1 MTSSSTTR
9 RRFLRASGACLAL
22 PWLGVPAFAEDK
34 DKVAADLT
42 AMQGRWIL
50 LSWQDDGYDA
60 TLGGKGPAEITIT
73 DNLFRY
79 QVFGSAGFMHND
91 DQIKLDPGKEP
102 KRIHLLN
109 PKRNHPLF
117 RDGDTP
123 LPLNGAYRID
133 GDELRITLNM
143 KSGKDISL
151 ALDNSRA
158 RPGVKQGTMIDG
170 YREESDKLYVLMREE
185 GFTAGDKATARNLTV
200 GPIGQGKRPLW
211 TAEKEEGSLS
221 ADAKWQRL
229 RFWFMAVEPGAVK
242 VDLGDGKVLELGA
255 VTPDKVKGATQGRA
269 DLFRYPTA
277 SLGDQT
283 AHGNDVPYRG
293 KIEGPEKK
301 VTEPF
306 WFSVDLRRKDGELRV
321 WMTGQ
326 TVMTTKVGS
335 APSPVKI
342 TAKPGTVLREVRWL
356 EQETAK

>member
-1 MTSSSTTR
+1 MTNSSTTR
-9 RRFLRASGACLAL
+9 RHWLLASGACLAL
-22 PWLGVPAFAEDK
+22 LGLGSPAFSQDK
-34 DKVAADLT
+34 DKAAADLK

-79 QVFGSAGFMHND
+79 QVFGSSNRMHDD
-91 DQIKLDPGKEP
+91 DQIKLDTSKEP
-102 KRIHLLN
+102 RRIHLLN

-133 GDELRITLNM
+133 GDELRVTLNM

-151 ALDNSRA
+151 ALDNSRP
-158 RPGVKQGTMIDG
+158 RPGIRNGTMIDG
-170 YREESDKLYVLMREE
+170 YREETDKLYVLMREE
-185 GFTAGDKATARNLTV
+185 GYTAGDKAIAKDLTV
-200 GPIGQGKRPLW
+200 GTILGKRPLW
-211 TAEKEEGSLS
+211 TAEKDAGSLS

-229 RFWFMAVEPGAVK
+229 RFWFTAIEPGAVK

-255 VTPDKVKGATQGRA
+255 VTPDKVTGATQGRA

-277 SLGDQT
+277 TLGDQT
-283 AHGNDVPYRG
+283 AHGNDVPYRANIANL
-293 KIEGPEKK
+293 KS
-301 VTEPF
+301 EPF

-326 TVMTTKVGS
+326 TVMTTKVGA

-342 TAKPGTVLREVRWL
+342 TVTPGTKLMELRWL
-356 EQETAK
+356 EVP

>member
-1 MTSSSTTR
+1 MKDTSTSR
-9 RRFLRASGACLAL
+9 RRFLQASGACLAL
-22 PWLGVPAFAEDK
+22 PWLGAPAFSQDK
-34 DKVAADLT
+34 DKAAADLK

-79 QVFGSAGFMHND
+79 QVFGSSNRMHDD
-91 DQIKLDPGKEP
+91 DQIKLDTSKEP

-133 GDELRITLNM
+133 GDELRVSLNM

-151 ALDNSRA
+151 GLDNSRA
-158 RPGVKQGTMIDG
+158 RPGIRNGTMIDG
-170 YREESDKLYVLMREE
+170 YREETDKLYVLMREE
-185 GFTAGDKATARNLTV
+185 GYTAGEKAIAKDLTAGTV
-200 GPIGQGKRPLW
+200 LGKRPLW
-211 TAEKEEGSLS
+211 TAEKDAGSLS

-229 RFWFMAVEPGAVK
+229 RFWFTAIEPGAVK

-277 SLGDQT
+277 TLGDQT
-283 AHGNDVPYRG
+283 AHGNDVPYRANIANL
-293 KIEGPEKK
+293 KS
-301 VTEPF
+301 EPF
-306 WFSVDLRRKDGELRV
+306 WFSVDLRRKDGDLRV

-326 TVMTTKVGS
+326 TVMTTKVGA

-342 TAKPGTVLREVRWL
+342 TVTPGTKLMEVRWL
-356 EQETAK
+356 EPETKK

>member
-1 MTSSSTTR
+1 MTNFSTTR
-9 RRFLRASGACLAL
+9 RQFLQVSGGCLAL
-22 PWLGVPAFAEDK
+22 LGLGAPGFAQDK
-34 DKVAADLT
+34 DKVAADLK

-73 DNLFRY
+73 DNVFRY
-79 QVFGSAGFMHND
+79 QVFGSAGLMHND
-91 DQIKLDPGKEP
+91 DQIKLDPAKEP

-109 PKRNHPLF
+109 PKRNHPAF

-123 LPLNGAYRID
+123 LPLNGAYRLD
-133 GDELRITLNM
+133 SDELRITLNM
-143 KSGKDISL
+143 KSGKGISL

-158 RPGVKQGTMIDG
+158 RPGVRLGTLVDG
-170 YREESDKLYVLMREE
+170 FREESDKLYVLMREE
-185 GFTAGDKATARNLTV
+185 GFTAGDKAIARNLTV
-200 GPIGQGKRPLW
+200 GAIGQGKRPLW

-255 VTPDKVKGATQGRA
+255 VTPDKVKDATQGRA

-277 SLGDQT
+277 TLGDQT

-326 TVMTTKVGS
+326 TVMTTKVG
-335 APSPVKI
+335 AAASPVKI
-342 TAKPGTVLREVRWL
+342 TVKPGTNLMEVRWL
-356 EQETAK
+356 DKETSK